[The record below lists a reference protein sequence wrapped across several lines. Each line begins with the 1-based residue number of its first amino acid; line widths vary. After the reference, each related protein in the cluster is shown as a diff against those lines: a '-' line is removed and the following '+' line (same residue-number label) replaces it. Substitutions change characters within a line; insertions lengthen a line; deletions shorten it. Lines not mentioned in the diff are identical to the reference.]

1 MTHSQYIIRDND
13 DVSFIY
19 YEKDIFTELEKKSL
33 WDWLNNMNGF
43 TSGDVNGKQVSRRQK
58 WCHMDNY
65 YFEPSW
71 KHRFKRWESQPY
83 DDTLLELQKQI
94 QSKINKIHD
103 HLPDNVRCNIEK
115 PVFNSVLLNHYEN
128 GNNIITKHSDN
139 QNVFGISP
147 TIAILSIELI
157 AVELY
162 G

>member
-65 YFEPSW
+65 Y
-71 KHRFKRWESQPY
+71 
-83 DDTLLELQKQI
+83 LL
-94 QSKINKIHD
+94 
-103 HLPDNVRCNIEK
+103 HLIK
-115 PVFNSVLLNHYEN
+115 L
-128 GNNIITKHSDN
+128 
-139 QNVFGISP
+139 
-147 TIAILSIELI
+147 
-157 AVELY
+157 
-162 G
+162 